1 MPKIHTDGKK
11 FLECKGFNNV
21 FFRVYYSRVNE
32 CVRFCY
38 SPYIVNPNGIPQ
50 QSVKEVI
57 KDPCFLGCLSQQCT
71 PRLNFFHFG
80 YKMNEWGFNV
90 Q

>member
-1 MPKIHTDGKK
+1 MCSILLH
-11 FLECKGFNNV
+11 
-21 FFRVYYSRVNE
+21 
-32 CVRFCY
+32 
-38 SPYIVNPNGIPQ
+38 SPYIVKPNGIPQ

-57 KDPCFLGCLSQQCT
+57 KDPSFLRRLSQQCT
-71 PRLNFFHFG
+71 QRLKFFHFE